1 MNAARVFA
9 APLFVTLLVFMA
21 ACSGGAAD
29 SAEPITA
36 DRPLRI
42 VATIRPLE
50 LIARDLVADTPFADR
65 VVVSALM
72 SPDVSPHG
80 FEPTPAQVATLRRAD
95 VIVYNGFGL
104 DDWAARDKPKNAR
117 IVCFADAAGVDEHDH
132 HHHDHGDHHNCDHG
146 PVDEHFWLDPTL
158 TAAMATAL
166 AVEISRALGGG
177 DEITNAMQASL
188 QRFLN
193 EVSSVNSAFMLTL
206 ANYQNRRIITHH
218 NVFSRIAEK
227 YGLADPVVLRPLAV
241 VEPTPGDLR
250 AAIETVRAEG
260 IQAIMIEPQFSADA
274 ARQIAS
280 ETGVRLVE
288 VDPLG
293 SRSASWSD
301 LMHSILK
308 AITECF
314 RQ

>member
-1 MNAARVFA
+1 MIAARVFA
-9 APLFVTLLVFMA
+9 APLFAALLTLMA
-21 ACSGGAAD
+21 ACSGGSSD

-36 DRPLRI
+36 ERPLRV

-50 LIARDLVADTPFADR
+50 LIARDLIADTPFADR

-72 SPDVSPHG
+72 SPEVSPHG

-104 DDWAARDKPKNAR
+104 DDWAARDKPKNVR
-117 IVCFADAAGVDEHDH
+117 IVCFADAAGVDEHGH
-132 HHHDHGDHHNCDHG
+132 HHHDHDDHHDCDHG
-146 PVDEHFWLDPTL
+146 PVDEHFWLDPSL

-166 AVEISRALGGG
+166 AVEISRAIGG
-177 DEITNAMQASL
+177 DDITNAMQASL

-193 EVSSVNSAFMLTL
+193 DVASVNSAFMTTL

-250 AAIETVRAEG
+250 TAIETVRTEG
-260 IQAIMIEPQFSADA
+260 IRAIMIEPQFSADA

-293 SRSASWSD
+293 SKADTWAD
-301 LMHSILK
+301 LMRSILA
-308 AITECF
+308 AIEASF
-314 RQ
+314 GP